1 MTRQEIVQ
9 LFDRRNEA
17 WRRHDAAALAADH
30 AEASTVTSPIFGKI
44 SGRDAILGTYRDLFA
59 AFADW
64 IVEAQDF
71 LIDGDRVAEVFT
83 AKGTHVQ
90 EFFGVPGTGRR
101 FLIRGVIVFDFKDGK
116 IVHEDRFYDFTGML
130 LQIGV
135 LKAKP
140 G

>member
-1 MTRQEIVQ
+1 MTREEVVH
-9 LFDRRNEA
+9 LFERRNEA
-17 WRRHDAAALAADH
+17 WGRHDSAALANDH
-30 AEASTVTSPIFGKI
+30 AEDATVTSPIFGNI

-64 IVEAQDF
+64 IVEAQDL

-83 AKGTHVQ
+83 AKGTHVH

-101 FLIRGVIVFDFKDGK
+101 FLIRGVLVFKFKDGK
-116 IVHEDRFYDFTGML
+116 IAHEDRYYDFTGML

-135 LKAKP
+135 LKARP
-140 G
+140 R